1 MAVRNNYLP
10 GGAVAGRQS
19 EASRREIIFS
29 FASVL
34 LVSAL
39 ISGITLS
46 IMRGMA

>member
-1 MAVRNNYLP
+1 MTARNNYP
-10 GGAVAGRQS
+10 VGAVQRQS

-39 ISGITLS
+39 ICGVTLS
-46 IMRGMA
+46 IMRGVA

>member
-1 MAVRNNYLP
+1 MAARNNHPFRSGTAL
-10 GGAVAGRQS
+10 RQS